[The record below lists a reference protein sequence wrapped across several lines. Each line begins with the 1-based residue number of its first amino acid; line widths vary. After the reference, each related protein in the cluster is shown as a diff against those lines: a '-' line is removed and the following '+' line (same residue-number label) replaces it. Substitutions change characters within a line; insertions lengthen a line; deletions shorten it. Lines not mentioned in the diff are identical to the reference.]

1 MKRLNEYRIRYV
13 CDGNLLEEL
22 TINTDG
28 YDIKHVEDKFFNVF
42 DGTYYDILDILKVN
56 KDD

>member
-1 MKRLNEYRIRYV
+1 MKTLNEYRIRYV

-22 TINTDG
+22 TTHTDG
-28 YDIKHVEDKFFNVF
+28 
-42 DGTYYDILDILKVN
+42 YDILDILKVN